1 MGMGRKPKLK
11 KPAWKI
17 HWGFPIASKSP
28 EPSGHPGQGDSEEPT
43 LQDAE
48 FKRKEP
54 QRGISLLIAIMAI
67 AVMIT
72 FISEMIVSSTV
83 NVEMSILGR
92 DRIKSEYLVK
102 SGFNLGLYFLTANY
116 LWDHVQASG
125 VMGPKIEPTDGPE
138 ALWNIINTLPPMG
151 SDTLSMMKLAAGAE
165 GDPFNL
171 SGFMNE
177 KISDQM
183 SLLEG
188 QFSVKVT
195 DEKSKININDCYNTS
210 ERSACREVLVQLESL
225 FSCPAEKAF
234 LESKNLTPKEM
245 AYRIRDFILDYD
257 RVSSFSN
264 MESKDGP
271 YEAQTPSYKSKRVP
285 FDTLEEL
292 RLVKGWDDDMHAV
305 FSPYMTIYPH
315 RVAKVTANSKAV
327 QTNLININT
336 APREL
341 LTCLIPQARDQ
352 SYREKAVQ
360 ALYKAQKKQKN
371 LASDQKKMKEKLTEL
386 FGYTG
391 EGIEEEAEKAEK
403 WFTTRTDYFR
413 LEVNAQ
419 TGHQE
424 RKLVAVIRRVNSGV
438 TDSSVRQRDIK
449 RAWQVLY
456 WKLI

>member
-1 MGMGRKPKLK
+1 MGMDRKPKQK
-11 KPAWKI
+11 KPAWKV
-17 HWGFPIASKSP
+17 HWGFPIASKNP
-28 EPSGHPGQGDSEEPT
+28 ESSDHPVHGDSEEPT

-48 FKRKEP
+48 FRRKEP

-125 VMGPKIEPTDGPE
+125 VMGAKTEPTDGPE

-151 SDTLSMMKLAAGAE
+151 SDTLGMMKLAAGAE

-264 MESKDGP
+264 LESKDGP
-271 YEAQTPSYKSKRVP
+271 YEAQSPSYKSKRVP

-305 FSPYMTIYPH
+305 FSPYLTIYPH

-371 LASDQKKMKEKLTEL
+371 LANDQKKMKEKLTEL